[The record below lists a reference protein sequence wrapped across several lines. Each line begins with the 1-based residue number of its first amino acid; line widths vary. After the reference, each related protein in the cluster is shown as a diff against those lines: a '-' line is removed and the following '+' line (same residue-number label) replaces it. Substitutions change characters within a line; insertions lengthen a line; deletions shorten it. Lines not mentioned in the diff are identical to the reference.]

1 MRYSVVLMLSL
12 ALAAFGDSQIA
23 RDDHT
28 HMLEGGQSNEI
39 ENGSDHMANGVT
51 VAEHTGTEELIPV
64 AHSKTH
70 HHGMP
75 ILSMQLTPEERLYW
89 LNYST
94 VTYFNTPSL
103 KRSSLYLH
111 IVSYLGSFLFLYPF
125 VLVLWNTKHKLY
137 FPALTVHSGLV
148 MFSAINFYIFE
159 SSIQVLF
166 PRNAFSTMTT
176 ILMMSTIAH
185 WGLALL
191 SSAYGYLNIDGTHE
205 YSELE
210 DDHEMAESPCSTLR
224 GSTSSSDLFE
234 LDNLANPHDH
244 STTSND
250 AMRVPRSS
258 AISQFFLQFPA
269 FKKIT
274 QKCGRVAQTLTAI
287 MNWAL
292 FAYFLVY
299 LGTGVATYTLYGQGK
314 DMFNLLAHFIKG
326 GVFLVLGLVT
336 LARYCG
342 AFKQKG
348 WAWNHVFIKSSGSN
362 TFLSRWF
369 SPSTWT
375 MEMVESALILFYG
388 STNIFLE
395 HLANPG
401 GEWSAKDLQH
411 ASIAFI
417 YIGCGLCGVLLERK
431 LAEWRKSKAVES
443 LSQVA
448 SQKTYNN
455 IVGANPGFSPNPFPL
470 VTIFWTGYLMSQHD
484 QESALATAIHK
495 QWGNMFV
502 YACAFRVITYL
513 LFMLLPVNL
522 KTLTK
527 PQMPMTELIVAFS
540 LIAGG
545 LIFMESC
552 SPIVHLMEY
561 YGYSPMFTL
570 NLSLG
575 FVTLLMAWQMT
586 VFTFKDYVESRRK
599 SVSYE

>member
-1 MRYSVVLMLSL
+1 MRCSLVLILSL
-12 ALAAFGDSQIA
+12 TLAAFVNEIIA
-23 RDDHT
+23 RDDHA
-28 HMLEGGQSNEI
+28 HMLESGHGDEMNHD
-39 ENGSDHMANGVT
+39 GHMNDGANIS
-51 VAEHTGTEELIPV
+51 EHNDADGLIPV
-64 AHSKTH
+64 AHSMTH

-75 ILSMQLTPEERLYW
+75 ILEMQLTPEERLYW
-89 LNYST
+89 LKYST
-94 VTYFNTPSL
+94 ITYFNTPSL
-103 KRSSLYLH
+103 NRASLYLH
-111 IVSYLGSFLFLYPF
+111 IVSYLCSFVFLYPF
-125 VLVLWNTKHKLY
+125 VLVLWNTKHRLY
-137 FPALTVHSGLV
+137 FPALTLHSGFV
-148 MFSAINFYIFE
+148 VFSAIQYYIFE

-166 PRNAFSTMTT
+166 PHNAFSTMTT
-176 ILMMSTIAH
+176 ILMMSTMAH

-191 SSAYGYLNIDGTHE
+191 SSAYEYLQIDSVHE

-210 DDHEMAESPCSTLR
+210 EDHELTESPSPTLR
-224 GSTSSSDLFE
+224 GSTSSSELFE
-234 LDNLANPHDH
+234 LNDFSNPHGP

-250 AMRVPRSS
+250 AMRVPRPS
-258 AISQFFLQFPA
+258 AISKFFLQFPA
-269 FKKIT
+269 FEEIT
-274 QKCGRVAQTLTAI
+274 KKCGRAAQSLTAVL
-287 MNWAL
+287 NWAL
-292 FAYFLVY
+292 FAYFFVY
-299 LGTGVATYTLYGQGK
+299 LGTAVATYTLYGQGK

-326 GVFLVLGLVT
+326 GVFLLLGLVS

-348 WAWNHVFIKSSGSN
+348 WAWNHVFKKSCGSS
-362 TFLSRWF
+362 TFISRWF
-369 SPSTWT
+369 SPGTWT

-417 YIGCGLCGVLLERK
+417 FIGCGLCGVLLERK
-431 LAEWRKSKAVES
+431 LADWRRSKAMES
-443 LSQVA
+443 LSQIS
-448 SQKTYNN
+448 SQKTCNS
-455 IVGANPGFSPNPFPL
+455 VVAANPGFSPNPFPL

-495 QWGNMFV
+495 QWGNLFV
-502 YACAFRVITYL
+502 FACAFRVLTYM

-586 VFTFKDYVESRRK
+586 VFTFKDYVESRHK
-599 SVSYE
+599 FVNSH

>member
-1 MRYSVVLMLSL
+1 MRYSLVLVLTLTL
-12 ALAAFGDSQIA
+12 AVFGDTNIP
-23 RDDHT
+23 RDEHA
-28 HMLEGGQSNEI
+28 HMLESASNGKVNEPH
-39 ENGSDHMANGVT
+39 DHMANGVNI
-51 VAEHTGTEELIPV
+51 AEHKGAEGLIPV
-64 AHSKTH
+64 AHSQTH

-75 ILSMQLTPEERLYW
+75 ILEMQLTPEERLYW

-94 VTYFNTPSL
+94 ITYFNTPSL
-103 KRSSLYLH
+103 NRSSLYLH
-111 IVSYLGSFLFLYPF
+111 IASYLCSFVFLYPLI
-125 VLVLWNTKHKLY
+125 LVLSNTKHRLF

-148 MFSAINFYIFE
+148 VFSAINFYIFE

-166 PRNAFSTMTT
+166 SRNAFSTMTT

-191 SSAYGYLNIDGTHE
+191 ASAYDFLGIDITNE

-210 DDHEMAESPCSTLR
+210 DDHELTGSSSPTLR
-224 GSTSSSDLFE
+224 GSTSSSDSFE
-234 LDNLANPHDH
+234 LNDFSNPATP
-244 STTSND
+244 SATSND
-250 AMRVPRSS
+250 AMRVPRPS
-258 AISQFFLQFPA
+258 AISQFFLQFPV
-269 FKKIT
+269 FKNAT
-274 QKCGRVAQTLTAI
+274 QKCGRAAQTLTAVL
-287 MNWAL
+287 NWAL
-292 FAYFLVY
+292 FAYFLIY
-299 LGTGVATYTLYGQGK
+299 LGTAVATYTLYGQGK

-348 WAWNHVFIKSSGSN
+348 WAWNHVFIKASDRKSS
-362 TFLSRWF
+362 LSKWF
-369 SPSTWT
+369 SPGTWT

-388 STNIFLE
+388 CTNIFLE

-431 LAEWRKSKAVES
+431 LAEWRKTKAVES
-443 LSQVA
+443 LLQIS
-448 SQKTYNN
+448 SQKTHNN
-455 IVGANPGFSPNPFPL
+455 VMAANPGFSPNPFPL
-470 VTIFWTGYLMSQHD
+470 VTIFWTGFLMSQHD

-513 LFMLLPVNL
+513 LFMLLPANL
-522 KTLTK
+522 KALTK

-552 SPIVHLMEY
+552 SPIVHLMEF

-586 VFTFKDYVESRRK
+586 VFTFKDFVESRRK
-599 SVSYE
+599 TTCYD